1 MSKIKRTFT
10 KAESLHIL
18 KKNEKKLSIKV
29 PSFIYFTKKKYKK
42 DYKKILNRV
51 QKIFKKK
58 N

>member
-29 PSFIYFTKKKYKK
+29 PSFIYFTKKNIKKTIKKY
-42 DYKKILNRV
+42 
-51 QKIFKKK
+51 
-58 N
+58 